1 MMLKRL
7 CLGVA
12 IVLGLVAEANGLF
25 MLYSPNDWYFA
36 VPGVTTTAPFNHH
49 FTATSD

>member
-12 IVLGLVAEANGLF
+12 IVLGLVAEASDLF
-25 MLYSPNDWYFA
+25 MLYSPNDWYF
-36 VPGVTTTAPFNHH
+36 VVRG
-49 FTATSD
+49 